1 MSPIVLWVGGLM
13 LAAAAVLIVVRI
25 ERGPSML
32 DRTIGLDML
41 VSVVVAALA
50 LWSGATGRT
59 DLVNV
64 LVVLTLVGFVG
75 SVTLARFVAI
85 EPEDEGRILTPEEV
99 RAHDDR
105 MRASIAKESKRRVG
119 GREDAMRR
127 AYPESEDPR

>member
-1 MSPIVLWVGGLM
+1 MSPVVLWVGGLM
-13 LAAAAVLIVVRI
+13 LAAAALLIVVRI

-75 SVTLARFVAI
+75 SVTLARFVAV

-105 MRASIAKESKRRVG
+105 MRAAIAKESKRRVG

-127 AYPESEDPR
+127 AYPEDEDPR

>member
-1 MSPIVLWVGGLM
+1 MSPIVLWVGGLL
-13 LAAAAVLIVVRI
+13 LAAAAVLIVARI

-32 DRTIGLDML
+32 DRTISLDML
-41 VSVVVAALA
+41 VSIVIAVLA

-64 LVVLTLVGFVG
+64 LVVLALVGFVG
-75 SVTLARFVAI
+75 SVTLARFVAV

-99 RAHDDR
+99 RAHDAR
-105 MRASIAKESKRRVG
+105 MRAALAKESKRRVG

-127 AYPESEDPR
+127 AYAEHEDPR

>member
-1 MSPIVLWVGGLM
+1 MSPVVLWVGGLM
-13 LAAAAVLIVVRI
+13 LAAAAIIIVVRI

-32 DRTIGLDML
+32 DRTIALDML
-41 VSVVVAALA
+41 VGVVIAALA
-50 LWSGATGRT
+50 LWSAAAERT

-64 LVVLTLVGFVG
+64 LVVLSLVGFVG
-75 SVTLARFVAI
+75 SVTLARFVAV

-99 RAHDDR
+99 RAHDGR
-105 MRASIAKESKRRVG
+105 MRASLAKESKRRVG

>member
-1 MSPIVLWVGGLM
+1 MSPVVLWIGGLI
-13 LAAAAVLIVVRI
+13 LAVSAVLIVVRI

-32 DRTIGLDML
+32 DRTISLDML
-41 VSVVVAALA
+41 VSIVIAALA

-64 LVVLTLVGFVG
+64 LVVLALVGFVG
-75 SVTLARFVAI
+75 SVTLARFVAV

-99 RAHDDR
+99 RAHDAR
-105 MRASIAKESKRRVG
+105 MRAALAKESKRRIG

-127 AYPESEDPR
+127 AYPEHEDPR

>member
-1 MSPIVLWVGGLM
+1 MSPVVLWIGCLI
-13 LAAAAVLIVVRI
+13 LAVSAVLIVVRI

-32 DRTIGLDML
+32 DRTISLDML
-41 VSVVVAALA
+41 VSIVIAALA

-64 LVVLTLVGFVG
+64 LVVLALVGFVG
-75 SVTLARFVAI
+75 SVTLARFVAV

-99 RAHDDR
+99 RAHDAR
-105 MRASIAKESKRRVG
+105 MRAALAKESKRRIG

-127 AYPESEDPR
+127 AYPEHEDPR